1 MLNQM
6 SFYSTP
12 FSLLDSLT
20 RAPFGSSVYVVSDSQ
35 YEEYKKR
42 EAEKEIEVLEARAR
56 AYEKTAEMIKEEIAS
71 IKKQVGLLPESTD
84 D

>member
-12 FSLLDSLT
+12 FSLLDNLA

-35 YEEYKKR
+35 YQEYKKR
-42 EAEKEIEVLEARAR
+42 EAEKEIEVLESRAR
-56 AYEKTAEMIKEEIAS
+56 AYEKTAELIKEEIAS

-84 D
+84 E